1 MDFDFSE
8 PVDHVLDRLG
18 LCSKRAFN
26 TFVKTHKVI
35 IFKGK
40 ESTLETLQKIQVGSR
55 EVFIDSEKDSLF
67 VDDVL
72 IPVPQHLYIILNKP
86 VGVVCSKV
94 SDSHKT
100 VFEFLNS
107 EIKSHPFY
115 KNLHVAGRL
124 DSDSH
129 GLVLITSNGKF
140 SSSLVDPQNHVI
152 KTYEVELQ
160 NHVSADKQAEY
171 LYAFKN
177 GINLPAEKK
186 SEAFRTKP
194 AELEFTGTG
203 KTETH
208 CIVRLREG
216 KFRQIRRMF
225 AFLGN
230 EVTDLKRISIGTIVL
245 PEDLSGGQMRIW
257 NP

>member
-8 PVDHVLDRLG
+8 PVDHVLSRLG
-18 LCSKRAFN
+18 LCNDR
-26 TFVKTHKVI
+26 TFKKFIQTHKVQI
-35 IFKGK
+35 KKTDLIQVK
-40 ESTLETLQKIQVGSR
+40 SRDQKIDT
-55 EVFIDSEKDSLF
+55 EFEALFIDDNQIH
-67 VDDVL
+67 
-72 IPVPQHLYIILNKP
+72 IPEHLYLILNKP
-86 VGVVCSKV
+86 AGVVCSRV

-100 VFEFLNS
+100 VFEFLSS

-124 DSDSH
+124 DSDSR

-140 SSSLVDPQNHVI
+140 SSSLVEPQNHVI
-152 KTYEVELQ
+152 KTYEVELL

-177 GINLPAEKK
+177 GIDLPAEKK

-230 EVTDLKRISIGTIVL
+230 EVTDLKRISIGTVVL
-245 PEDLSGGQMRIW
+245 PEDLSEGQMRIW